1 MKVQTKKKN
10 QAGFLKT
17 GSKLTLCLI
26 FWFSPANFYKEGNFL
41 KKALKLSL
49 VGLMVAAMAITA
61 VGCGGKDQAAGTN
74 GEGKKKVIIA
84 SDTAYAPFE
93 SQDPSTGKYVGFDI
107 DLLNAIE
114 ETANLDI
121 EIRSMNFDGI
131 VPALETASV
140 DGAIS
145 AMTITE
151 ERKKKVNFSVP
162 YYQSGQSIAV
172 RTDNKDIKTWDD
184 LKGKKLGVQISTT
197 GAQEAR
203 TLNAKQV
210 VDYNTINEAFLALK
224 TGAVDAVVND
234 LPVTAYFISQNKDN
248 DVQLVGDLKTSEFYG
263 IAFPKKNTELL
274 ETFNNALKT
283 LKENG
288 KYKEI
293 YKKWFEKD
301 PPDFLPGEPTN

>member
-1 MKVQTKKKN
+1 MKRTITK
-10 QAGFLKT
+10 L
-17 GSKLTLCLI
+17 L
-26 FWFSPANFYKEGNFL
+26 
-41 KKALKLSL
+41 L
-49 VGLMVAAMAITA
+49 VGLLITALVAVAA
-61 VGCGGKDQAAGTN
+61 GCGGKQEAATGTKSET
-74 GEGKKKVIIA
+74 GDTGKKKVVLA

-93 SQDPSTGKYVGFDI
+93 SQDPATGDYVGFDM
-107 DLLNAIE
+107 DLVKAIGE
-114 ETANLDI
+114 VANLDI

-140 DGAIS
+140 DAAVS

-151 ERKKKVNFSVP
+151 ERKKQVNFSVP
-162 YYQSGQSIAV
+162 YYLSGQSIAV

-203 TLNAKQV
+203 KLGAKQV
-210 VDYNTINEAFLALK
+210 IDYNTINEAFLALK

-234 LPVTAYFISQNKDN
+234 YPVTFYFIQKNKDN
-248 DVQLVGDLKTSEFYG
+248 DVMIVGDLKTSEHYG

-274 ETFNNALKT
+274 KTFNSALAT

-288 KYKEI
+288 KYQEI

-301 PPDFLPGEPTN
+301 PPDYLPGEPPAK